1 MNAHDIVTNYYNA
14 FNRRDWQAM
23 LNMLTDDVQHDSNQ
37 GATYHGKDHFTQFLR
52 HMEDCY
58 EETLTELVVMVDPTG
73 KRAGSEFVVNG
84 TYKKTDGDLPAANGQ
99 AYVLPAGSFME
110 LTDEGLISRVT
121 TYYNLPLWESLVTGE
136 D

>member
-1 MNAHDIVTNYYNA
+1 MNTQDIVSSYYNA

-37 GATYHGKDHFTQFLR
+37 GTTHHGKDHFSRFLQ
-52 HMEDCY
+52 HMDDCY

-84 TYKKTDGDLPAANGQ
+84 TYKKTDGDLPAATGQ

-110 LTDEGLISRVT
+110 LTDEGKICRVT
-121 TYYNLPLWESLVTGE
+121 TYYNLPLWESMVIGE

>member
-1 MNAHDIVTNYYNA
+1 MNAHDIVSSYYNA

-37 GATYHGKDHFTQFLR
+37 GATHHGKDHFTQFLR
-52 HMEDCY
+52 HMDDCY

-121 TYYNLPLWESLVTGE
+121 TYYNLPLWESIVIGE
-136 D
+136 Y

>member
-1 MNAHDIVTNYYNA
+1 MNAHDIVSSYYNA

-37 GATYHGKDHFTQFLR
+37 GATHHGKDHFTQFLR
-52 HMEDCY
+52 HMDDCY

-99 AYVLPAGSFME
+99 AYVLPAGSFMQ

-121 TYYNLPLWESLVTGE
+121 TYYNLPLWESIVIGE
-136 D
+136 Y